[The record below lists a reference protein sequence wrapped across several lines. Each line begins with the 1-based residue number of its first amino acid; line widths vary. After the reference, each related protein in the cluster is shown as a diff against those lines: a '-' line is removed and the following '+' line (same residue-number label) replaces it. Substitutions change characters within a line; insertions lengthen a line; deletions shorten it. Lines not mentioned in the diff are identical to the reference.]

1 MPLTAVDVTGLDPPR
16 FRNLLSPDA
25 LAGFERAIV
34 RGRELLDERTMWN
47 VNSTARGGG
56 VAEMLQ
62 SLLGYVK
69 GAGPYGR
76 WVVIAGD
83 PAFFAV
89 TKRLHNRGQY
99 VELLDRVLTKQPAL
113 SHIGDRS

>member
-1 MPLTAVDVTGLDPPR
+1 MPLTDVDVTTLDPQR
-16 FRNLLSPDA
+16 FRNLLSPEA
-25 LAGFERAIV
+25 LAGFERAIE

-69 GAGPYGR
+69 GAGR
-76 WVVIAGD
+76 RRALAGHRRRSRLLRRHEAAAQP
-83 PAFFAV
+83 PA
-89 TKRLHNRGQY
+89 R
-99 VELLDRVLTKQPAL
+99 P
-113 SHIGDRS
+113 